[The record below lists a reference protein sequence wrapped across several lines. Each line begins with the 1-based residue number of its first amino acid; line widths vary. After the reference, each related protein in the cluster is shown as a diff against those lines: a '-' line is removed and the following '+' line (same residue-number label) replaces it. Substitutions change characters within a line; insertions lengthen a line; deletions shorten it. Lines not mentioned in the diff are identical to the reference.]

1 MSSNTLVDIAQCD
14 LKLGSYYTAG
24 ARALTDPALH
34 PQVQD
39 YRRLTSSRM
48 YPLDQRDISR
58 RVPDTDVYVSRKVD
72 GEFNGLIYRNGSV
85 CLVNPG
91 GTVRIGLPCL
101 DAAASLLEKAGVK
114 EAVFA
119 GELYVTPTAGRRAR
133 VHDIVAVARSPK
145 STDELD
151 RVAFA
156 VFDIISLDGQPPEKY
171 ATTWPQI
178 EQLFP
183 ADGLAHRVE
192 TEIVSD
198 PAGVKKLFDQWVE
211 DQGAE
216 GVVIRG
222 DDAGWMKLKPRHTID
237 AVVIGFT
244 ESTGDREGLMH
255 DLLLAVMRPDG
266 AMQVVS
272 RVGGGFSEELRRSML
287 GDLKDMVVDSEFVD
301 VNSDHVA
308 YRMVEPKW
316 VVEISC
322 LDLVSHNVRGN
333 TVNRMA
339 LRWDAAA
346 SCYYPLRKLP
356 LVSVISPQ
364 FVRRREDK
372 KAQLP
377 DIRIQQ
383 ITALVDVPQTDRDAQ
398 NMQLPKSEI
407 LQRQVYTKQVKDQ
420 TMVRKFVI
428 LKTNKET
435 EGEEFPPYV
444 LHFTDFS
451 PNRKD
456 PLKRDVRISSSLE
469 QIRSL
474 WDGMIQD
481 NIKRGWNEYAAD
493 GTATPQSAAAPKKKA
508 VSKAAAGTAPAK
520 KAAASKTATK
530 KTAAKKGSAKKATK
544 KAATKKTAAVKKT
557 AASKTPT
564 RKKAPSTTPAR
575 KKAAAKK
582 KAVSEAATGAATSA
596 EKPAARKKA
605 ASKKPVTKKTAAKK
619 AAKSAT
625 TRKKAKK
632 KGAS

>member
-1 MSSNTLVDIAQCD
+1 MSTNKLVDISQCD
-14 LKLGSYYTAG
+14 LKLAGYFTAG

-48 YPLDQRDISR
+48 YPLDQRDISK
-58 RVPDTDVYVSRKVD
+58 RVPDTDLFVSRKLD
-72 GEFNGLIYRNGSV
+72 GEFNGLIYRDGSV

-101 DAAASLLEKAGVK
+101 EAAADLLQKAGVD
-114 EAVFA
+114 EAIFA
-119 GELYVTPTAGRRAR
+119 GELYVVPEDDRRAR
-133 VHDIVAVARSPK
+133 VHDIVSLARNPDSK
-145 STDELD
+145 EELH
-151 RVAFA
+151 RIAFA
-156 VFDIISLDGQPPEKY
+156 VFDIISINGEPPADY
-171 ATTWPQI
+171 ASTWPQI
-178 EQLFP
+178 EKIFP
-183 ADGLAHRVE
+183 ADGLAHRIE
-192 TEIVSD
+192 TEVCND
-198 PAGVKKLFDQWVE
+198 AAGVKSLFEKWVE
-211 DQGAE
+211 DEGAE

-222 DDAGWMKLKPRHTID
+222 DEAGWMKLKPRHTID

-255 DLLLAVMRPDG
+255 DLLLAIIRPDG

-272 RVGGGFSEELRRSML
+272 RVGGGFTEEMRRSML

-308 YRMVEPKW
+308 YRMVEPSW

-339 LRWDAAA
+339 IEWDTEKR
-346 SCYYPLRKLP
+346 CYFPLRKLP
-356 LVSVISPQ
+356 LVSIISPQ
-364 FVRRREDK
+364 FIRRREDK
-372 KAQLP
+372 KPQLP
-377 DIRIQQ
+377 DVRIEQ
-383 ITALVDVPQTDRDAQ
+383 ITELVNVPQTDRDAK
-398 NMQLPKSEI
+398 NMQLPKSEM
-407 LQRQVYTKQVKDQ
+407 LRRQVFTKQVKDQ

-428 LKTNKET
+428 LKTNKES

-469 QIRSL
+469 QIHTL
-474 WDGMIQD
+474 WEGMIED
-481 NIKRGWNEYAAD
+481 NIKRGWNEYTGEAAPAAA
-493 GTATPQSAAAPKKKA
+493 ATTAPKKKA
-508 VSKAAAGTAPAK
+508 AASTTPAKKKAVKK
-520 KAAASKTATK
+520 KAAAKKATSKTATK
-530 KTAAKKGSAKKATK
+530 KTEAKKKSPSTTAKKKAAATK
-544 KAATKKTAAVKKT
+544 KAPTKKAAPKKK
-557 AASKTPT
+557 AASK
-564 RKKAPSTTPAR
+564 KAATT

-582 KAVSEAATGAATSA
+582 SA
-596 EKPAARKKA
+596 
-605 ASKKPVTKKTAAKK
+605 SSTTAAKK
-619 AAKSAT
+619 S
-625 TRKKAKK
+625 KK